1 MLILDGRRKPGKG
14 VDRPKHRD
22 YQHRDVVD
30 KLGIKPGHA
39 VAFAEEAGVTGDR
52 EWEIDAALCQ
62 RILLRTGRPPATEDE
77 TVDVV
82 LVWVDA
88 MTDVA
93 EILKRWRLHL
103 KPDGG
108 IWLLTPKRGLAGYVD
123 QSIIIAVGVQTGLVD
138 NKVCS
143 ISPTTSAIRFVI
155 RKIDR

>member
-1 MLILDGRRKPGKG
+1 MDK
-14 VDRPKHRD
+14 PKHRD

-39 VAFAEEAGVTGDR
+39 VVFAEEAG
-52 EWEIDAALCQ
+52 EAKWEIDAALCQ
-62 RILLRTGRPPATEDE
+62 RILTRTGRPPATEDE

-82 LVWVDA
+82 LAWIDA
-88 MTDVA
+88 MTNVA
-93 EILKRWRLHL
+93 EVLKRWRLRL

-123 QSIIIAVGVQTGLVD
+123 QSIIIAVGVQTGMVD
-138 NKVCS
+138 NKTCS
-143 ISPTTSAIRFVI
+143 VSPTTSAIRFVI